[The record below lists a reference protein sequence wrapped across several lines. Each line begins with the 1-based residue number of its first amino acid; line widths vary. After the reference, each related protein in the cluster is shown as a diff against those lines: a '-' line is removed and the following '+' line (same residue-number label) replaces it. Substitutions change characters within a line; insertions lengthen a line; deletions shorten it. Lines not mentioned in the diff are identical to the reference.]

1 MVEYAALVAEM
12 ALATVG
18 TFTHSAE
25 MWLGRLNWQV
35 IGIAAMGLVALRI
48 ATRAFRRR

>member
-1 MVEYAALVAEM
+1 MVEYAALMAEM
-12 ALATVG
+12 ALGTVG
-18 TFTHSAE
+18 TFTQSAE

-48 ATRAFRRR
+48 AARALRRR

>member
-1 MVEYAALVAEM
+1 MVEYAALMAEM

-35 IGIAAMGLVALRI
+35 IGIAATGLVALRI
-48 ATRAFRRR
+48 GTGASRRR